1 VNAPSSSGF
10 PFSLNAQEGEWMP
23 KRKILVVEDE
33 PTVQKVCSMVL
44 RNHGFEPI
52 IAENGLDGLNT
63 YRERHAEICLTLA
76 DVSMPVLGGIEM
88 VRCLFEMHSHVNV
101 ILMTG
106 YSAAEL
112 IPDEVRRLCSV
123 LQKPFTP
130 QYLIEAVNKCLQY
143 DKDHQSSASA

>member
-1 VNAPSSSGF
+1 MPPHRADF
-10 PFSLNAQEGEWMP
+10 PFSLIAQEGEWTR
-23 KRKILVVEDE
+23 KSKILVVEDE

-106 YSAAEL
+106 YSAIEL

-130 QYLIEAVNKCLQY
+130 QLLIEAVKRCLQ
-143 DKDHQSSASA
+143 DDDDQGFAALA